1 MARKFKGRVFKGRV
15 FKGREFKGRHTST
28 ISKKFDPKQWSLE
41 CYGFEKTKKT
51 KNTKSTSMKSTVM
64 KAKAKVKAKA
74 KASTNPM
81 PAKAS
86 TKPLTT
92 IPMKGKEKPRKR
104 VPRYVARAA
113 RWEGDVVCDWNGH
126 IKRQIMDVD

>member
-15 FKGREFKGRHTST
+15 FKGREFKGRA
-28 ISKKFDPKQWSLE
+28 KKFDPKQWSLE
-41 CYGFEKTKKT
+41 CYGFKRATTTAMKT
-51 KNTKSTSMKSTVM
+51 KNTKPTSMKSTVM

-81 PAKAS
+81 TATAS

-92 IPMKGKEKPRKR
+92 ISMKAKEKPRKR

-113 RWEGDVVCDWNGH
+113 RWEGDVVCDWNGN

>member
-1 MARKFKGRVFKGRV
+1 MARKFKGRVFKGREY
-15 FKGREFKGRHTST
+15 KGRLTSKK
-28 ISKKFDPKQWSLE
+28 SKKFDPKQWSLE
-41 CYGFEKTKKT
+41 CYGFKRATTTAMKT
-51 KNTKSTSMKSTVM
+51 KNTKPTSMKSTVM

-74 KASTNPM
+74 KASTKPM
-81 PAKAS
+81 TATAS

-113 RWEGDVVCDWNGH
+113 RWEGDVVCDWYGH
-126 IKRQIMDVD
+126 VKRQIMDVD